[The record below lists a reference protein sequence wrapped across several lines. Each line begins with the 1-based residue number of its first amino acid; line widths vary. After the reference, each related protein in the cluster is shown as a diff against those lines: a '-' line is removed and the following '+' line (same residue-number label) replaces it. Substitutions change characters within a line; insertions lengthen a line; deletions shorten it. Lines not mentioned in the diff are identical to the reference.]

1 MPAKSTPAAK
11 KKAPAPL
18 PPVSE
23 ALNLEFEVFDPPQS
37 TVRGYVTATD
47 TIKGTERRVAHAFL
61 LPEGESVLSLD
72 TFSGKMTPADLI
84 RRAEIFTLFASKV
97 KELDASR

>member
-1 MPAKSTPAAK
+1 MPAKSTATAK

-23 ALNLEFEVFDPPQS
+23 ALNLDFEVFEPPQK
-37 TVRGYVTATD
+37 TVRGYATASD
-47 TIKGTERRVAHAFL
+47 TIRGTERRIAHAYL
-61 LPEGESVLSLD
+61 SPTEDSVITLD
-72 TFSGKMTPADLI
+72 SFGGKLTTAELT
-84 RRAEIFTLFASKV
+84 RRAEILLLFANKV

>member
-1 MPAKSTPAAK
+1 MPAKSTAAAK

-23 ALNLEFEVFDPPQS
+23 ALNLEFQVFDPPQN
-37 TVRGYVTATD
+37 TVRGFVTASD
-47 TIKGTERRVAHAFL
+47 TVRGTERRIAHAYL
-61 LPEGESVLSLD
+61 SPTEDSVISLD
-72 TFSGKMTPADLI
+72 SFGSKLTVTELT
-84 RRAEIFTLFASKV
+84 RRAEILLLFANKV